1 MISKFGRLLPVILLV
16 CLSLFALATVGFA
29 QDLDNVTISGKV
41 ADSNNAP
48 IVGSSVTA
56 TRVNTNEERTVTAD
70 DEGRYRI
77 VGLKPGLYKVSAS
90 SNGFGTKEN
99 TGLETLAGQNVQLD
113 FSLAPGDVLVEQTV
127 TIDNDFSPVDTTR
140 TVVGGTI
147 TEREIEEIPNN
158 SRNALD
164 LVLTL
169 GGTAEESLSTRD
181 LAEDRN
187 ADPRGTPAEQG
198 NFSLSG
204 GASYSNNITID
215 GLDNNDDLSAQDR
228 FQPSIESIAEVQVI
242 TNQFSSEYGRAS
254 GGRINLRTKAGT
266 KKFRGR
272 AFMFFRDANLNANTY
287 YNNLTFYNADGTVLR
302 NPVARLPFTDYNP
315 GFTLSG
321 PVIVPYIYNGKKR
334 TFFSVTYE
342 YDKLNDTSL
351 IDTYI
356 PAVANPRFTLP
367 TPTSPTRTCDN
378 TDTTAT
384 SPACVG
390 INGQSPTAGFVSPY
404 TVTLATPNSSN
415 VVTAR
420 VDHELFKNNNA
431 TFGYQFGRKNNRRQR
446 GASSTRVEDALQSL
460 NKDSDAFNFTDNQ
473 VFGAKLVN
481 QFRFQW
487 SRYEPSYETDNPFD
501 PVVLISYRN
510 PITNGV
516 QSLIAGNSTSN
527 SNSGFASNRRERRL
541 QFQDSFTYIVGSHTI
556 KAGFDI
562 QSVNSQSIALGD
574 ATGTFNFNSVLNYQ
588 NNILS
593 RFRQNFGTDITV
605 KNTYWGIFANDEF
618 KPISNLTISYGLRYE
633 RETAIGDNNNLG
645 PRIGVAY
652 DPFKTGKT
660 VIRFGAGLFYNRVLL
675 RTVGDFVQNSSG
687 DLFQFDTNNIGTGG
701 TDPRRIAVLGR
712 IAQQFP
718 NGYSSVN
725 DIKTALTS
733 LGYNSG
739 LGFTSNTATTGNP
752 LRSVDPNLK
761 IPESYQFNVGF
772 EREIGKGLIFE
783 ANYTVNRTA
792 NLWRE
797 FNPNVPLVPSGYSDF
812 TGYLVANSFVFTT
825 PGATTPTTRTYRFY
839 LGPTNDSSGVSLMQ
853 GTATQAG
860 TGTCPTTGIVTCFVN
875 LNSPNSTTTLP
886 NIAVAG
892 SSTNSVG
899 TPVGIALAAVA
910 KFRPNPNLDET
921 ERVSSIGNSFYQGL
935 ILELRSRFRKL
946 GGGFGTTVR
955 AAYTLSS
962 TRDDG
967 LNNTANA
974 EVNGDFGRE
983 WARSLQ
989 DRRHRFALSGT
1000 FDTPQW
1006 FGKLRFAPL
1015 LRVGSAARFN
1025 LGYGVDRNLN
1035 DVSTDRPNFTGNI
1048 GDIKFR
1054 DPGTPFPAEL
1064 AAQFSLPPIGAK
1076 SGTLSRNA
1084 GIGPNLFVF
1093 DMSVTRE
1100 WRFKE
1105 RFRLRPIIEF
1115 GNILN
1120 ATVFSFGSE
1129 FINFN
1134 ALGTSPTL
1142 AQRTNY
1148 QNFLIPTRTF
1158 RQRTIRLG
1166 VRFDF

>member
-1 MISKFGRLLPVILLV
+1 MFSSRFASAFCFA
-16 CLSLFALATVGFA
+16 CLAIFVFAANGFS
-29 QDLDNVTISGKV
+29 QDLDTVTITGKIV
-41 ADSNNAP
+41 DTNNAP
-48 IVGSSVTA
+48 IVGASVTA
-56 TRVNTNEERTVTAD
+56 TLVTTNVERTVTTD

-77 VGLKPGLYKVSAS
+77 VQLQPGLYKVSAS
-90 SNGFGTKEN
+90 QTGFGTQDK
-99 TGLETLAGQNVQLD
+99 TDLQTLAGQNVQLD
-113 FSLAPGDVLVEQTV
+113 FSLAPGSVVVEQTV
-127 TIDNDFSPVDTTR
+127 TIDEDFSPVDTSR

-228 FQPSIESIAEVQVI
+228 FQPSLESIAEVQVI

-254 GGRINLRTKAGT
+254 GGRVNLRTRAGT

-272 AFMFFRDANLNANTY
+272 AFMFFRDSNLNANTY

-302 NPVARLPFTDYNP
+302 APLARLPFTDYNP

-321 PVIVPYIYNGKKR
+321 PVIVPYIYNGRKR

-342 YDKLNDTSL
+342 HDKLNDTSL

-356 PAVANPRFTLP
+356 PVVANPRFTLP
-367 TPTSPTRTCDN
+367 TPTGTTRTCDN
-378 TDTTAT
+378 ADITST

-390 INGQSPTAGFVSPY
+390 VNGQAPTAGFVSPY
-404 TVTLATPNSSN
+404 NITLATPNTNN

-420 VDHELFKNNNA
+420 VDHELFKNNTT
-431 TFGYQFGRKNNRRQR
+431 TFGYQFGRRNNRRQR
-446 GASSTRVEDALQSL
+446 GAASTRVEDALQNINS
-460 NKDSDAFNFTDNQ
+460 NTDAFNFTDNQ

-487 SRYEPSYETDNPFD
+487 SRFKPSYQTDNPLD
-501 PVVLISYRN
+501 SVVLISYRN
-510 PITNGV
+510 PITNSV
-516 QSLIAGNSTSN
+516 QTLIAGNSTSN
-527 SNSGFASNRRERRL
+527 SNSGFASNRKERRL
-541 QFQDSFTYIVGSHTI
+541 QFQDSLTYIVGSHTI
-556 KAGFDI
+556 KTGFDI
-562 QSVNSQSIALGD
+562 QNVNSQSIALGD
-574 ATGTFNFNSVLNYQ
+574 ATGTFNFNSVLTYQ
-588 NNILS
+588 NNTLS
-593 RFRQNFGTDITV
+593 RFRQNFGTDVTV

-618 KPISNLTISYGLRYE
+618 KPISNLTVSYGLRYE
-633 RETAIGDNNNLG
+633 RETAIDDHNNFG
-645 PRIGVAY
+645 PRLGIAY
-652 DPFKTGKT
+652 DPFKSGKT
-660 VIRFGAGLFYNRVLL
+660 VVRFGAGLFYNRVLL
-675 RTVGDFVQNSSG
+675 RTVGDFIQNSSG
-687 DLFQFDTNNIGTGG
+687 DLFQFDTNTIGVSAADQRRTG
-701 TDPRRIAVLGR
+701 ILAR

-718 NGYSSVN
+718 NGFASVADLRSAVASAN
-725 DIKTALTS
+725 CGTTAAPVVCS
-733 LGYNSG
+733 PN
-739 LGFTSNTATTGNP
+739 LGFLSNTSNAGNP
-752 LRSVDPNLK
+752 LRSIDPNLK
-761 IPESYQFNVGF
+761 IPESYQFNIGF
-772 EREIGKGLIFE
+772 EREIGKGLVFE
-783 ANYTVNRTA
+783 ANYTVNKTA

-797 FNPNVPLVPSGYSDF
+797 FNPNAPVVPAGFADF
-812 TGYLVANSFVFTT
+812 TAYLLANPYRFTNT
-825 PGATTPTTRTYRFY
+825 NGTIRTYNFV
-839 LGPTNDSSGVSLMQ
+839 LGAMNDAT
-853 GTATQAG
+853 GTATSTG
-860 TGTCPTTGIVTCFVN
+860 GTCSTTTTVTCVVN
-875 LNSPNSTTTLP
+875 LNSINSTITLP
-886 NIAVAG
+886 
-892 SSTNSVG
+892 STATVDASNAVG

-910 KFRPNPNLDET
+910 RFRPNPNLEET

-935 ILELRSRFRKL
+935 ILELRSRFRKI
-946 GGGFGTTVR
+946 GGGFGTTLR

-962 TRDDG
+962 TKDDG

-974 EVNGDFGRE
+974 EVNGDFGSE

-1000 FDTPQW
+1000 FDTPW
-1006 FGKLRFAPL
+1006 WVGKLRFAPL
-1015 LRVGSAARFN
+1015 LRIGSAARFN

-1064 AAQFSLPPIGAK
+1064 AAQFSLPPIGVR
-1076 SGTLSRNA
+1076 SGNLPRNA
-1084 GIGPNLFVF
+1084 GIGPNLFIF

-1100 WRFKE
+1100 WKFKE

-1134 ALGTSPTL
+1134 ALGATPTL
-1142 AQRTNY
+1142 TQRTNY
-1148 QNFLIPTRTF
+1148 QNFLIPTRTY

-1166 VRFDF
+1166 MRFDF